1 MQQQRKTSK
10 ICNMKLRKG
19 PKIIITVLII
29 LLLLGLS
36 GFLFLFPSYNKI
48 SMILDELDAYRISK
62 NIYMNV
68 LGKISPAIE
77 SFSSE
82 VLAMQSIEEYI
93 GEDFVLEQKILE
105 EQNASLTIDP
115 VKISGN
121 ISEGVTSEAM
131 EEGFWHFPTSSL
143 PGKKGN
149 VVIIGHRFK
158 YIPPATNTFFN
169 LDKVNVGD
177 QIKINVGEETYTYVV
192 THISTA
198 EPNDISVIQQTDD
211 YRLTL
216 ITCTPLWTSKERLVI
231 TAKLDKLYKKV

>member
-1 MQQQRKTSK
+1 MQQHRKTSK
-10 ICNMKLRKG
+10 ICNMKLQKG

-29 LLLLGLS
+29 LLLLALS
-36 GFLFLFPSYNKI
+36 AFLFLFPSYNKI
-48 SMILDELDAYRISK
+48 SLTLNELDAYRISK
-62 NIYMNV
+62 NIYMNM
-68 LGKISPAIE
+68 LSKISPAIE

-82 VLAMQSIEEYI
+82 VLAMQSIEESI
-93 GEDFVLEQKILE
+93 SKDFVLEKKVLE
-105 EQNASLTIDP
+105 EQNASLSIETA
-115 VKISGN
+115 KISGN

-131 EEGFWHFPTSSL
+131 ERGFWHFPISSF

-169 LDKVNVGD
+169 LDKISIGD
-177 QIKINVGEETYTYVV
+177 QIKVSIGEETYTYVV
-192 THISTA
+192 TDTNIA
-198 EPNDISVIQQTDD
+198 EPNDVSVLQQTDD

-216 ITCTPLWTSKERLVI
+216 ITCTPLWTSEERLVI

>member
-1 MQQQRKTSK
+1 MQQHRKTSK
-10 ICNMKLRKG
+10 ICSMRLQKNH
-19 PKIIITVLII
+19 KIIITALII
-29 LLLLGLS
+29 LLLLGLLS
-36 GFLFLFPSYNKI
+36 FLFLFPSYNKI
-48 SMILDELDAYRISK
+48 SMTVREFDAYRISK

-68 LGKISPAIE
+68 LAKISPAID

-82 VLAMQSIEEYI
+82 VLAMQSIEESI
-93 GEDFVLEQKILE
+93 AKDFVLEKKVLE
-105 EQNASLTIDP
+105 DQNAMLSMES

-131 EEGFWHFPTSSL
+131 ERGFWHFPTSSL

-169 LDKVNVGD
+169 LDKAQIGD
-177 QIKINVGEETYTYVV
+177 QVKINVGGETYTYVI
-192 THISTA
+192 TDTSIA
-198 EPNDISVIQQTDD
+198 EPNDVSVIQQTDD

-216 ITCTPLWTSKERLVI
+216 ITCTPLWTSEERLVI

>member
-1 MQQQRKTSK
+1 MQQEPKPSK
-10 ICNMKLRKG
+10 IYTMKLQEG
-19 PKIIITVLII
+19 HKIAITVLLT
-29 LLLLGLS
+29 LLLLILV
-36 GFLFLFPSYNKI
+36 GFLFIFPSYNKI
-48 SMILDELDAYRISK
+48 SLVIGDMDAYRISK
-62 NIYMNV
+62 NIYMNI
-68 LGKISPAIE
+68 LAKISPAIE

-82 VLAMQSIEEYI
+82 VLAMQSIEESI
-93 GEDFVLEQKILE
+93 GDDFVLDRKILE
-105 EQNASLTIDP
+105 EQNASLTIETA
-115 VKISGN
+115 KILGN

-131 EEGFWHFPTSSL
+131 ERGFWHFPTSSL
-143 PGKKGN
+143 PGKEGN

-169 LDKVNVGD
+169 LDKVSVGD
-177 QIKINVGEETYTYVV
+177 QIRVSVGEETYTYVV
-192 THISTA
+192 TDIDIA

>member
-1 MQQQRKTSK
+1 MQQEPKPSK
-10 ICNMKLRKG
+10 IYGMKLQKSH
-19 PKIIITVLII
+19 KIIITVLLI
-29 LLLLGLS
+29 LLLLVLS

-48 SMILDELDAYRISK
+48 SMVLGELDAYRISK

-93 GEDFVLEQKILE
+93 GDDFVLDQKVLE
-105 EQNASLTIDP
+105 EQNASLTIES

-121 ISEGVTSEAM
+121 ISEGITSEAM
-131 EEGFWHFPTSSL
+131 ERGFWHFPTSSL

-169 LDKVNVGD
+169 LDKVSIGD
-177 QIKINVGEETYTYVV
+177 KIKVSVGEETYTYVV
-192 THISTA
+192 TDINVA

-216 ITCTPLWTSKERLVI
+216 ITCTPLWTSKERLVV

>member
-1 MQQQRKTSK
+1 MQPRPKTSK
-10 ICNMKLRKG
+10 IYSMKLKRTH
-19 PKIIITVLII
+19 KIIITVLLI
-29 LLLLGLS
+29 LLLLVLS
-36 GFLFLFPSYNKI
+36 GFLFLFSSYNKI
-48 SMILDELDAYRISK
+48 SMILGELDAYRISK

-93 GEDFVLEQKILE
+93 GDDFVLDQKVLE
-105 EQNASLTIDP
+105 AQSASLAIES
-115 VKISGN
+115 VKVSGN
-121 ISEGVTSEAM
+121 ISEGITSEAM
-131 EEGFWHFPTSSL
+131 ERGFWHFPTSSL

-169 LDKVNVGD
+169 LDKVSIGD
-177 QIKINVGEETYTYVV
+177 QIKVSVGEEIYTYVV
-192 THISTA
+192 TDTKVA
-198 EPNDISVIQQTDD
+198 EPNDVSVIQQTDD

>member
-1 MQQQRKTSK
+1 
-10 ICNMKLRKG
+10 MKLQKSH
-19 PKIIITVLII
+19 KIIITILLI
-29 LLLLGLS
+29 LLLLVLS
-36 GFLFLFPSYNKI
+36 AFLFLFPSYNKI
-48 SMILDELDAYRISK
+48 SMILGELDAYRISK

-93 GEDFVLEQKILE
+93 GDDFVLDRKVLE
-105 EQNASLTIDP
+105 EQNTSLAIES
-115 VKISGN
+115 VGISGN

-131 EEGFWHFPTSSL
+131 ERGFWHFPTSSL
-143 PGKKGN
+143 PGRKGN

-169 LDKVNVGD
+169 LDKVSVGD
-177 QIKINVGEETYTYVV
+177 SITVSVGEETYTYVV
-192 THISTA
+192 TDMNIV
-198 EPNDISVIQQTDD
+198 EPNDISVIEQTDD